1 MRGLRIG
8 FGGIALLA
16 GLAVLV
22 LTSAEPVGA
31 STRLCRQLEAELVS
45 AGNGGG
51 GVRAR
56 KFDEAITMQREQMA
70 IARAQAKDAGCGFA
84 LLGRS
89 VRQCAALNATIDRMG
104 RNLDTLQ
111 QQRSQMGGG
120 GGKRSRAK
128 VLAALEANGCRDD
141 AVAEHPR
148 IGEPR
153 EALADP
159 VDEGHTRT
167 PLELMLEEGGLEEE
181 QPADAPRA
189 LMGESYQTMCVRT
202 CDGYFFPISYA
213 STVSDFDRDQKNCET
228 SCPGTEMQVFFG
240 PSGIDEPAD
249 MVSTETGRFY
259 TELPTA
265 FLHQRTDV
273 PQPVG
278 CACNPKK
285 DFKVIAGT
293 PPPQVMSRPV
303 ETVVPEEGA
312 VEGGDA
318 ESTALPTPAPKP
330 DVNAAPDVAATPP
343 GENVPPFQI
352 QPPAATPESSIV
364 AIPLPQPAAPKDPAP
379 AVTTPTDATKDKPA
393 KPEKPV
399 ERKVRVVG
407 PAFLPDPEAAT
418 APQVPD
424 PTPAP

>member
-22 LTSAEPVGA
+22 LTSTEPVGA

-51 GVRAR
+51 GARAR
-56 KFDEAITMQREQMA
+56 KYDDAIDRQREQMA

-89 VRQCAALNATIDRMG
+89 VRQCAALNAMIDRMG

-111 QQRSQMGGG
+111 QQRDRMGSGG
-120 GGKRSRAK
+120 SGKRSRAK
-128 VLAALEANGCRDD
+128 VLAALEANGCRDE
-141 AVAEHPR
+141 AVAERPR
-148 IGEPR
+148 IEEPR
-153 EALADP
+153 QALADP
-159 VDEGHTRT
+159 GDDGRART
-167 PLELMLEEGGLEEE
+167 PLELMLEEGGPEE
-181 QPADAPRA
+181 QPDEAPRA
-189 LMGESYQTMCVRT
+189 RAGETYQTMCVRT

-213 STVSDFDRDQKNCET
+213 STVTDFDRDQKNCET

-240 PSGIDEPAD
+240 PSGIDEPAN

-265 FLHQRTDV
+265 FLHQQANV
-273 PQPVG
+273 PEPVG
-278 CACNPKK
+278 CGCNPKK

-303 ETVVPEEGA
+303 ETVVPQEGA

-330 DVNAAPDVAATPP
+330 DVSAAPSVAATPP
-343 GENVPPFQI
+343 GETTPPFQM
-352 QPPAATPESSIV
+352 PPPDAPESSIV
-364 AIPLPQPAAPKDPAP
+364 AIPLPAAPKDPPP
-379 AVTTPTDATKDKPA
+379 AATRPTDAARDKPA
-393 KPEKPV
+393 KPENPA

-407 PAFLPDPEAAT
+407 PAFLPDPEAVAV
-418 APQVPD
+418 PQVPD

>member
-8 FGGIALLA
+8 FGGAALLA
-16 GLAVLV
+16 GLAILV
-22 LTSAEPVGA
+22 LSSAEPVGA
-31 STRLCRQLEAELVS
+31 STRLCRQLEAELIN
-45 AGNGGG
+45 AGNGGA
-51 GVRAR
+51 RAR
-56 KFDEAITMQREQMA
+56 RYDDAIARQREQMA

-111 QQRSQMGGG
+111 QQRSQMGSGG
-120 GGKRSRAK
+120 GSGRRSRAK
-128 VLAALEANGCRDD
+128 VLAALEANGCRDE
-141 AVAEHPR
+141 AVAERPR
-148 IGEPR
+148 IEEPR

-159 VDEGHTRT
+159 GDDGRVRT
-167 PLELMLEEGGLEEE
+167 PLELMLEEGGSEGE

-213 STVSDFDRDQKNCET
+213 STVADFDRDQTNCET
-228 SCPGTEMQVFFG
+228 SCPGTEMQVYFG
-240 PSGIDEPAD
+240 PSGMDEPAN
-249 MVSTETGRFY
+249 MVSTQTGRFY

-265 FLHQRTDV
+265 FLHQQTDV

-278 CACNPKK
+278 CRCNPKK

-303 ETVVPEEGA
+303 ETTVPQEGA
-312 VEGGDA
+312 VEGGGAEDA
-318 ESTALPTPAPKP
+318 ALPMPKP
-330 DVNAAPDVAATPP
+330 AASATPTVAATPP
-343 GENVPPFQI
+343 GETVPPFDI
-352 QPPAATPESSIV
+352 QPPDAPPESSIV
-364 AIPLPQPAAPKDPAP
+364 AIPLPQQAAPAEPAP
-379 AVTTPTDATKDKPA
+379 AATAPTDAAKDKTA
-393 KPEKPV
+393 KPEKPA

-407 PAFLPDPEAAT
+407 PAFLPDPESAT
-418 APQVPD
+418 APQAPD